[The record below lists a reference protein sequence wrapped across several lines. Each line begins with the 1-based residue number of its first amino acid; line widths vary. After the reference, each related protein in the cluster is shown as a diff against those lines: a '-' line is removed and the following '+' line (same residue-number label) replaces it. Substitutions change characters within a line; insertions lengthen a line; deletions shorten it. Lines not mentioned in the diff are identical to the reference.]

1 MIPKFK
7 KPKPT
12 KENQPKEKQTKQY
25 PMYKKHM
32 RSILTDSSAMKQ
44 LDLDKL
50 SRDYVLAHEKLTI
63 LSREYVMEH
72 GRDFDDDSIGWD
84 SYGYRHCELCG
95 DEEVPVNGLYYGET
109 CDGGWWYGYYEDG
122 LKIGKEAAFFTSG
135 ELVSYAGEG
144 KYYTWNENGRI
155 MKYTLSVGTFYER
168 YEWYGSGQLKENSF
182 YNKSIARRDTYY
194 WYENGKIWKYSSRD
208 SRGLPVKIIEY
219 DETGNIIRRIEY
231 K

>member
-12 KENQPKEKQTKQY
+12 KEDQPKEKQTKQY

-84 SYGYRHCELCG
+84 SYGYRHCELCD
-95 DEEVPVNGLYYGET
+95 DEEVPVNGLY
-109 CDGGWWYGYYEDG
+109 
-122 LKIGKEAAFFTSG
+122 
-135 ELVSYAGEG
+135 
-144 KYYTWNENGRI
+144 
-155 MKYTLSVGTFYER
+155 
-168 YEWYGSGQLKENSF
+168 
-182 YNKSIARRDTYY
+182 
-194 WYENGKIWKYSSRD
+194 
-208 SRGLPVKIIEY
+208 
-219 DETGNIIRRIEY
+219 
-231 K
+231 